1 MVRTLHLVYIE
12 EYCYSVLDIGARLLT
27 NASVKSIGW
36 VQINVI
42 NELCCY
48 LQFPTTINPQT
59 LGRKYAGVIN
69 GIMLSFMQVRL

>member
-1 MVRTLHLVYIE
+1 M
-12 EYCYSVLDIGARLLT
+12 LDISARPLT
-27 NASVKSIGW
+27 NASVKSIGR

-69 GIMLSFMQVRL
+69 GIMLSFMQVKL